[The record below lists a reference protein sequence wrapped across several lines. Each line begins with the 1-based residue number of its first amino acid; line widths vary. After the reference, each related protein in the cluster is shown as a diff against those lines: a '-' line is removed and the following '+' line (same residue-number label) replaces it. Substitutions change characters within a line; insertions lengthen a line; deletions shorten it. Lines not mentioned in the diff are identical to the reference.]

1 VSVQSPEV
9 RTGTTNPLQPLDP
22 VEIRRT
28 AEILHE
34 HQQLDEKVRFVT
46 VTLHEPD
53 KREVLDHDR
62 NGGPVPERA
71 AFVVLYDRRHQQTV
85 EAVVSLTGGA
95 VTSWRVVEDVQP
107 SVMLEEFFS
116 AEEITRADPRWQEA
130 MRKRGVTDF
139 SLAMIDPWAAGYDI
153 EDPAGRRLLRPLTFV
168 RSREDDNGYARP
180 VEGLIV
186 LLDMDTMEVI
196 DVRDHGVVPLP
207 PKSGNYVPE
216 LMFDDDNRPAFTQL
230 RDDVRP
236 LEIAQPEGPS
246 FTVDGH
252 AVSWQNWRLR
262 VGYTPRE
269 GLVLHQVGYEDRG
282 RLRPVLYR
290 ASLSEMYIP
299 YGDPAPTHRIKNVFD
314 EGEYGV
320 GMLLNPLTLGCD
332 CLGEIFYFDAT
343 ANDQEGRPVT
353 IPNAICMHEEDYGIS
368 WKHTDFRTEKVE
380 VRRSRRLVISCIAT
394 VGNYEYGFFWYLY
407 TDGSIQYEVK
417 LTGVLSTGA
426 LAEGVEPR
434 HGVVVA
440 PGLYGPHHQHFFNV
454 RLDMQ
459 VDGDRNSVYEVD
471 AAAVPLGPDNPYGN
485 AWVSQKTLLGRESEA
500 RRLIDPL
507 IARVWYVVN
516 PNEITELGHP
526 TGYKLMPGDNV
537 LPLQQE
543 GSQAFARA
551 QFAYKHLW
559 VTRYD
564 PQERYAAGDY
574 PNQHGSPGGLL
585 EYQKADRPLENED
598 VVVWYSFGAHH
609 VVRPEDWPVM
619 PASYIGFTLKPV
631 GFFDGNPA
639 LDMPRSAAACHGT
652 DGHSHNG
659 NGNGR
664 AVSPQGVS
672 E

>member
-1 VSVQSPEV
+1 MSVSTRPATS
-9 RTGTTNPLQPLDP
+9 TANPLAPLAP
-22 VEIRRT
+22 EEIRRT
-28 AEILHE
+28 TEILRAE
-34 HQQLDEKVRFVT
+34 RQIDQALRFVT
-46 VTLHEPD
+46 VTLHEPP
-53 KREVLDHDR
+53 KREVLDHGRGD
-62 NGGPVPERA
+62 GPTPERA

-85 EAVVSLTGGA
+85 EAVVSLDRGVVA
-95 VTSWRVVEDVQP
+95 SWEVIDDVQP

-116 AEEITRADPRWQEA
+116 AEDITRSDPRWQEA

-153 EDPAGRRLLRPLTFV
+153 DDPTGRRLLRPLTFV

-186 LLDMDTMEVI
+186 LLDMDKMEVI

-207 PKSGNYVPE
+207 PKAGNYAPE
-216 LMFDDDNRPAFTQL
+216 LMFDGDNRPAFTRL
-230 RDDVRP
+230 REDVKP
-236 LEIAQPEGPS
+236 LEITQPEGPS

-252 AVSWQNWRLR
+252 EVSWQKWRLR

-320 GMLLNPLTLGCD
+320 GVLLNPLTLGCD
-332 CLGEIFYFDAT
+332 CLGEIFYFDVT

-353 IPNAICMHEEDYGIS
+353 IPNAICMHEEDHGIS
-368 WKHTDFRTEKVE
+368 WKHTDFRTEKAE

-407 TDGSIQYEVK
+407 TDGTIQFEVK

-426 LAEGVEPR
+426 LADGEEPR

-471 AAAVPLGPDNPYGN
+471 AAAVPPGPDNPYGN
-485 AWVSQKTLLGRESEA
+485 AWVTRKTPLSRESEA

-507 IARVWYVVN
+507 VARVWYVVN
-516 PNEITELGHP
+516 PNEINELGQP
-526 TGYKLMPGDNV
+526 TGYKLMPGENV

-564 PQERYAAGDY
+564 PRENYAAGDY

-598 VVVWYSFGAHH
+598 LVVWYSFGAHH

-619 PASYIGFTLKPV
+619 PVTSIGFSLKPV

-639 LDMPRSAAACHGT
+639 LDTPRSPACHTADGQAGHG
-652 DGHSHNG
+652 DGHP
-659 NGNGR
+659 
-664 AVSPQGVS
+664 APTQEVIP
-672 E
+672 